1 METHLARV
9 LVCLALVCSG
19 GVSAATGTE
28 TSKQLESPATRTV
41 LLLGDSLIV
50 TSFGEHLETLL
61 NEQPGIRAVR
71 RAKSSTGLARPDFFD
86 WMAVGREEV
95 ERHRPD
101 VVVVI
106 MGGNDGQGLTDGKGK
121 ARMQWGAAGWTSAYR
136 QRVEDFLGILAAP
149 GRKILWVALPTTGL
163 KNFERKLGV
172 IRPIL
177 RDAVSAREDALHLD
191 TKSFFLDATGAI
203 LREARVDGFRK
214 PMRLKMEDGVH
225 FTLAGGRY
233 FATKVYPSV
242 MGLLGPGEGSPSV
255 PSEPGNV
262 ATAPP
267 PLEEVGESESSVCR
281 EADAVS
287 EVPMMSVASCE
298 P

>member
-1 METHLARV
+1 MENHLARV
-9 LVCLALVCSG
+9 LVCLAVVCSG
-19 GVSAATGTE
+19 GVHAATGTE
-28 TSKQLESPATRTV
+28 TSKRLESPATRTV

-86 WMAVGREEV
+86 WMAAGREEV

-121 ARMQWGAAGWTSAYR
+121 AQVQWGAAGWASAYR
-136 QRVEDFLGILAAP
+136 QRVEDFLGVLAAP

-172 IRPIL
+172 IRPLL
-177 RDAVSAREDALHLD
+177 REVVSAREDALHLD
-191 TKSFFLDATGAI
+191 TKSFFLDAKGNV
-203 LREARVDGFRK
+203 LLEARVDGFRK
-214 PMRLKMEDGVH
+214 PMRLKMDDGVH

-233 FATKVYPSV
+233 FAARVYPAV
-242 MGLLGPGEGSPSV
+242 MELLGPPTPED
-255 PSEPGNV
+255 
-262 ATAPP
+262 
-267 PLEEVGESESSVCR
+267 VGTPESAVCR
-281 EADAVS
+281 ESDAAS
-287 EVPMMSVASCE
+287 EVPMMPVASSCE